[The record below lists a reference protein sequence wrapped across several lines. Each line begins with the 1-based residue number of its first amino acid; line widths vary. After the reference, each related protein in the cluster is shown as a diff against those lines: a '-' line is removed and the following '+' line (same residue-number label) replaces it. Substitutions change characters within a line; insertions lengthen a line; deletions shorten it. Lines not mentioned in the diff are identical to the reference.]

1 MKGLHERLVRLTE
14 RLGWPGVVG
23 LGLVAFA
30 GGLYLSA
37 VQPGQARLQQL
48 RAEISRLED
57 RSAPAV
63 SDAPATRRDRLDAF
77 YGFFPPAGHT
87 AEPLGRIFA
96 VASKQGLALEQGE
109 YRLLRQSAAGLD
121 QFQLTFPLKGTYPQ
135 VRRFVAAA
143 RAAVPNLSLDSI
155 QFERGKVGDTVVNAK
170 VTFVM
175 YVGRAS

>member
-1 MKGLHERLVRLTE
+1 MTRLHAWLVRLTE

-37 VQPGQARLQQL
+37 VQPGQARLQKL
-48 RAEISRLED
+48 RAEISRLESH
-57 RSAPAV
+57 SAPAA
-63 SDAPATRRDRLDAF
+63 SDAPATRRERLDAF

-96 VASKQGLALEQGE
+96 VASKQGLALDQGE
-109 YRLLRQSAAGLD
+109 YRYLPESAAGLG
-121 QFQLTFPLKGTYPQ
+121 QFQLTFPVKGTYPQ

-155 QFERGKVGDTVVNAK
+155 QFERGKVGDAVVNVK

-175 YVGRAS
+175 YVGGAS